1 MKILGG
7 NPTVE
12 EAKKASRSTR
22 AAGMVKAGTHTQ
34 AEAAREVGISKPA
47 VHKEL
52 TKKAVT
58 KKKDNNPPTPTIK
71 LAKNPALT
79 AANIKAKMGEEYAVR
94 LKGEL

>member
-34 AEAAREVGISKPA
+34 AEAARECGISRQTVGEACKDKPI
-47 VHKEL
+47 KSE
-52 TKKAVT
+52 KPDKI
-58 KKKDNNPPTPTIK
+58 KTPVIG
-71 LAKNPALT
+71 LSQNPALT
-79 AANIKAKMGEEYAVR
+79 AANIKAKMGEEYAAR